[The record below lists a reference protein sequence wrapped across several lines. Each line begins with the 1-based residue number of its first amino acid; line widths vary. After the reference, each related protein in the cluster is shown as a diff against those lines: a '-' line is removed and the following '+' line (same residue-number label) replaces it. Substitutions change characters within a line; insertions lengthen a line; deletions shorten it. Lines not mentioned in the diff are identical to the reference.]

1 CVVSDGRAHAA
12 TRRGQSH
19 FHFHPRAAI
28 LFLAQTTI
36 INQTQIDNVHRDLRI
51 VALPQLVP
59 YIFFRDLTI
68 CGCSFWGIL
77 CLRFLQ
83 TKRIEVFLCNA
94 RQALVSCNG
103 IASSEALRDHP
114 LRSGRD
120 CGLLT
125 ARNLDR
131 FAITAQR
138 KFSVLV
144 HGSQLTTYY
153 ATGAENDEIRMTN
166 DETMPKD
173 RMTNMIAT

>member
-1 CVVSDGRAHAA
+1 FLVPRRVPNKLDVCFIHTVNTKNFALRIVRNRWSHAA
-12 TRRGQSH
+12 TRRSQSH
-19 FHFHPRAAI
+19 FHFDSRAAL
-28 LFLAQTTI
+28 LFFDQTAIIDQAQ
-36 INQTQIDNVHRDLRI
+36 INNVYRDLWI

-68 CGCSFWGIL
+68 CGCSFWGFL

-83 TKRIEVFLCNA
+83 TKRVEVFLCNA
-94 RQALVSCNG
+94 CQALVSCDG
-103 IASSEALRDHP
+103 IASSEALRASP

-144 HGSQLTTYY
+144 HGSQLT
-153 ATGAENDEIRMTN
+153 
-166 DETMPKD
+166 
-173 RMTNMIAT
+173 